1 MALHQGSL
9 AILENNVGVSDA
21 VLLDPMTEDAFIE
34 NLRLRYQHNQ
44 IYTYIGTVV
53 VSVNPYKTIPLY
65 TPSIIEEYRSR
76 NIYELPPHIY
86 AITDEAYRSMRDR
99 HLDQCIIISG
109 ESGAGKT
116 EASKVIM
123 QYVAEVSG
131 KGENIDTVKEQLL
144 QSNPVLEAFGNAKT
158 NKNDNSSRFGKY
170 MDIEFDYKGDPIGGV
185 ITNYLL
191 EKSRV
196 AVQMP
201 GERNFHIFYQLLQ
214 GAKLNTLE
222 SLKLTREIDDYNILK
237 GTVDADVATMNDQKN
252 FDTVMHGMEVIGFS
266 SEEVTSLFQLIA
278 SILKL
283 GNVEFSHRSNED
295 GTDGCD
301 LSNMAALDDAAALLG
316 CPSADLSVALTQRK
330 VEVRGEKVK
339 RDLSANDGMYA
350 RDALCKA
357 IYSRMFSWLV
367 ARINDSIKVTSGIRT
382 EVMGVLDIY
391 GFEVFEENSFEQF
404 IINYCNEKLQQIFIE
419 LTLKEEQ
426 EEYIKEGIEWIHIEY
441 FNNAVICDLVEKSN
455 VGILALLDE
464 ECMRPGNPTDLT
476 FLEKLNQACN
486 NHPHYESK
494 ALKKCQNDK
503 TLTHGTFRLKH
514 YAGNVTYKVD
524 GFLDKNND
532 LLFRH
537 LSQAMYQCKHCLMKG
552 LFPEGNPSQKS
563 LKRPAT
569 AGSQFK
575 ISVTELMKNLSSK
588 NPNYIRCIKPNNS
601 KAANNFDEGLV
612 RHQVRYLGLMENVRV
627 KRAGYAFRQI
637 YLQFLYRYKML
648 AGPTWPRWAGKPQE
662 GVRILLE
669 AQGVPED
676 EYAFGKTKLFIRNPK
691 TLFDMEEKRR
701 QHMHVLATKIQ
712 CVFKG
717 WRQRTLY
724 LLMKRSQVII
734 SARFRG
740 YWGQKMYKRTKQAT
754 LVLQC
759 FARGWKARALLRKL
773 KREKLEIES
782 ANVIRKFYLG
792 YKARA
797 LLRKLKR
804 EKLEIES
811 AIMIQKF
818 YMGYKVRK
826 EYQPRFRRIAG
837 PKIARFFVIALRKKF
852 LLDLKGKLP
861 SLSPID
867 KEWPDYPKRFKAA
880 SDQLREMYHAW
891 RCRKYRR
898 KFNEAEKYK
907 MKEKLMASE
916 LFKDKKEG
924 YSKTVP
930 KPFKGDYQ
938 NILANEKWKKLQRQ
952 NPEDNHIVF
961 ADVVQKVHRANG
973 KSVERLLVI
982 SSQNLILIEHH
993 SMMMKYRIPITDI
1006 SAMSVSPHP
1015 DNTIVFHIQRHE
1027 NGDGLSKKG
1036 DFVFLCEHTIE
1047 LVSKVCLL
1055 IKNLTEKLPELH
1067 IAPLLK
1073 ARFGKSEVQ
1082 LSFKNGLTESVPGGV
1097 KIVRKKHTMDILYN
1111 SPTQKTSSGS

>member
-21 VLLDPMTEDAFIE
+21 VLLDPVSEDAFIE
-34 NLRLRYQHNQ
+34 NLKLRYQHNQ

-53 VSVNPYKTIPLY
+53 VSVNPYKTTPLY

-170 MDIEFDYKGDPIGGV
+170 MDIEFDFKGDPIGGV

-196 AVQMP
+196 AVQMA

-222 SLKLTREIDDYNILK
+222 SLKLTREINDYNILK
-237 GTVDADVATMNDQKN
+237 SSGTGDVATMNDQEN
-252 FDTVMHGMEVIGFS
+252 FDTVMHGMEVIGFTS
-266 SEEVTSLFQLIA
+266 DEVTSLFQLIG

-283 GNVEFSHRSNED
+283 GNIEFSHRSNDD

-301 LSNMAALDDAAALLG
+301 LSNTSALDDAAALLG
-316 CPSADLSVALTQRK
+316 CSSANLSLALTQRS

-339 RDLSANDGMYA
+339 RDLSVNDGMYA

-357 IYSRMFSWLV
+357 LYSRMFSWLV
-367 ARINDSIKVTSGIRT
+367 ARINDSIKVTSGSRT

-391 GFEVFEENSFEQF
+391 GFEVFEQNSFEQF

-441 FNNAVICDLVEKSN
+441 FNNSVICDLIEKPPIKTSSN

-464 ECMRPGNPTDLT
+464 ECLRPGNATDLT
-476 FLEKLNQACN
+476 FLEKLNQACQ

-503 TLTHGTFRLKH
+503 TLSHGTFRLKH

-552 LFPEGNPSQKS
+552 LFPEGNPSEKS

-575 ISVTELMKNLSSK
+575 ISVTELMKNLLSK
-588 NPNYIRCIKPNNS
+588 NPNYIRCVKPNNL
-601 KAANNFDEGLV
+601 KAADNFDENLV
-612 RHQVRYLGLMENVRV
+612 RFQVRYLGLMENVRV
-627 KRAGYAFRQI
+627 KRAGYAFRQV
-637 YLQFLYRYKML
+637 YFQFLYRYKML
-648 AGPTWPRWAGKPQE
+648 AGPTWPRWGGKPQE
-662 GVRILLE
+662 GVKILLE
-669 AQGVPED
+669 VQGVPQD

-712 CVFKG
+712 SVYKG
-717 WRQRTLY
+717 WKQKTLY
-724 LLMKRSQVII
+724 LLMRRSQIII

-740 YWGQKMYKRTKQAT
+740 YWGQKVYKKTKSAT

-782 ANVIRKFYLG
+782 ANVIRKHYLG
-792 YKARA
+792 WR
-797 LLRKLKR
+797 
-804 EKLEIES
+804 
-811 AIMIQKF
+811 
-818 YMGYKVRK
+818 VRK

-837 PKIARFFVIALRKKF
+837 PKISRFFVIALRKKF
-852 LLDLKGKLP
+852 LLDLKAKLP

-867 KEWPDYPKRFKAA
+867 PEWPACPRRFQAA
-880 SDQLREMYHAW
+880 SDQLKVMYHAW

-898 KFNEAEKYK
+898 KFSEAEKYK

-924 YSKTVP
+924 YAKTVP
-930 KPFKGDYQ
+930 MPFKGDYQ
-938 NILANEKWKKLQRQ
+938 NLLANPKWKKLQSQ
-952 NPEDNHIVF
+952 MPQDSHIVF
-961 ADVVQKVHRANG
+961 ADVVQKIHRANG
-973 KSVERLLVI
+973 KAVEQLLVM
-982 SSQNLILIEHH
+982 SSQNLVLVEHH
-993 SMMMKYRIPITDI
+993 SMMVKYRIPITDI
-1006 SAMSVSPHP
+1006 SAMSVSPHA
-1015 DNTIVFHIQRHE
+1015 DKIIVFHIQKHE
-1027 NGDGLSKKG
+1027 NGDGSCKKG
-1036 DFVFLCEHTIE
+1036 DFVFVCEHTIE
-1047 LVSKVCLL
+1047 LVSKACLV
-1055 IKNLTEKLPELH
+1055 IKNIKDTLPEIH

-1073 ARFGKSEVQ
+1073 AQFGKSEVQ
-1082 LSFKNGLTESVPGGV
+1082 LSFKNGLTENLPGGV
-1097 KIVRKKHTMDILYN
+1097 KVVRKKHTMDILYN
-1111 SPTQKTSSGS
+1111 SPTQQSSSGS